1 METLDVERNFLNFV
15 HFCSNKQSL
24 TEKEDNCSIIRK
36 FHYCLSINSVMGVSI
51 VFFEHLVNHS
61 PTTLESKI
69 RTLSK
74 ERLKMT
80 TWYKREIKIRKE
92 SATSSLSTRI
102 GDGVPR
108 RIFSRVWCV
117 RARVTTR
124 QTVILE
130 EGGGERDVKTK
141 RVSFTIL

>member
-36 FHYCLSINSVMGVSI
+36 FHYCLSINSVTGVSI

-92 SATSSLSTRI
+92 SAASSLSTRI

-108 RIFSRVWCV
+108 RIFSSVM
-117 RARVTTR
+117 RARTR
-124 QTVILE
+124 NDPANRNPRGMGRE
-130 EGGGERDVKTK
+130 EGDVKTK